1 MTDLSLEDRRL
12 LVGSVGQLSTGWW
25 AMLFIIIT
33 EAAIFAFL
41 QFSYYY
47 IAVQQTLGTWPPPNG
62 TPELTLS
69 LPNTIILILSSVVL
83 WWGERAIK
91 RGERTKHLVG
101 LGVAFLLGA
110 IFVAVQLL
118 EWRDKPFT
126 YASSSYGS
134 LFFII
139 TGFHMAHVIA
149 GLIMLFFLFVW
160 SAMGYFDSRRNAPV
174 TIGAFYWHFVDVVW
188 ICVFFSLYVTPHL
201 G

>member
-1 MTDLSLEDRRL
+1 MSNVTLRSALP
-12 LVGSVGQLSTGWW
+12 VGSIGKHASGWW
-25 AMLFIIIT
+25 GILTIVMT
-33 EAAIFAFL
+33 EAAL
-41 QFSYYY
+41 FSYLLFSYFY
-47 IAVQQTLGTWPPPNG
+47 FAVQYEHGFLPD
-62 TPELTLS
+62 ELPKFRLS

-91 RGERTKHLVG
+91 RGERTKLLVR

-110 IFVAVQLL
+110 IFVAVQLM
-118 EWRDKPFT
+118 EWREKPFT
-126 YASSSYGS
+126 YSSSSYGS

-139 TGFHMAHVIA
+139 TGFHMAHVVA

-160 SAMGYFDSRRNAPV
+160 SAMGYFDRARNAPV